1 LEKQRGKHYS
11 GRKKGNLKHKR
22 ITASIAIL
30 IAIGIAILVVFLIKD
45 KKILTNFG
53 DKETSQK
60 EQQIVEQKVTNMPD
74 QIGNYDVLGVIVIDK
89 IGTEKN
95 ILNKTTDE
103 ALNLSVTK
111 YYGPNL
117 NEVGNFCITGH
128 NYKDIFARARELEK
142 EDTFYIIDKATKT
155 KVNYKIYDKYTV
167 EPTDLNCLNQETK
180 GKKEVT
186 LITCNPGG
194 LTRLILK
201 AQEIT

>member
-1 LEKQRGKHYS
+1 
-11 GRKKGNLKHKR
+11 
-22 ITASIAIL
+22 
-30 IAIGIAILVVFLIKD
+30 
-45 KKILTNFG
+45 
-53 DKETSQK
+53 
-60 EQQIVEQKVTNMPD
+60 
-74 QIGNYDVLGVIVIDK
+74 
-89 IGTEKN
+89 
-95 ILNKTTDE
+95 
-103 ALNLSVTK
+103 
-111 YYGPNL
+111 L